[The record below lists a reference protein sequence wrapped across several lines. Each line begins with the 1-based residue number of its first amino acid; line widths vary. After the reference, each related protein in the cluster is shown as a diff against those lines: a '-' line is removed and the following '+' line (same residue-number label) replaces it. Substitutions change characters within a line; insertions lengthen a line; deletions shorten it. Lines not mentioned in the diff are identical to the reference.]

1 MKKSG
6 LRDSPLF
13 SKMSGLEK
21 QPKKDKVQ
29 KAVSKKKESTRIYSS
44 ELIESIRKDVRDI
57 GKEATTHRLSI
68 KERKALLEIVYN
80 LRMNDIR
87 ITENEITRIALNFLI
102 RDYTDRKH
110 NSLLASMIDVL
121 ND

>member
-13 SKMSGLEK
+13 SKRSGLEK
-21 QPKKDKVQ
+21 LPKKGKVQ
-29 KAVSKKKESTRIYSS
+29 KAVPKKKESTSIYSS
-44 ELIESIRKDVRDI
+44 EMIESIRKDVREI
-57 GKEATTHRLSI
+57 GKEATTHRLTI

-80 LRMNDIR
+80 LRMHGIR

-102 RDYTDRKH
+102 WDYKD
-110 NSLLASMIDVL
+110 
-121 ND
+121 